1 MRLLYLDRSVGYRG
15 RVTRPV
21 QRRRTAKDRIL
32 QAADDLFYNEGIHT
46 VGIDRVIAHA
56 GVAKGS
62 LYYSFTGKDDLV
74 HEYLSHRHG
83 VWADR
88 VTTGIEGHTD
98 PRERILAV
106 YDVLGTLFAQPDYR
120 GCAFV
125 NATAEGAPDSIEAQ
139 AAATF
144 RAWVHNLFLDLAIDT
159 DAADPKQ
166 LARRLVLLY
175 DGAVATAQMDK
186 APEAARTARRIAEL
200 VLDATGIRPRHH
212 RPTRD
217 SAQTPKR
224 TRRPRG
230 PRALSERSNAQP
242 PAQRDAA
249 R

>member
-88 VTTGIEGHTD
+88 VVASAFAEQAVD
-98 PRERILAV
+98 RALATRA
-106 YDVLGTLFAQPDYR
+106 DLEDIAD
-120 GCAFV
+120 AW
-125 NATAEGAPDSIEAQ
+125 
-139 AAATF
+139 
-144 RAWVHNLFLDLAIDT
+144 RAWSASPDGWFAI
-159 DAADPKQ
+159 
-166 LARRLVLLY
+166 LHGELR
-175 DGAVATAQMDK
+175 AT
-186 APEAARTARRIAEL
+186 P
-200 VLDATGIRPRHH
+200 
-212 RPTRD
+212 
-217 SAQTPKR
+217 
-224 TRRPRG
+224 
-230 PRALSERSNAQP
+230 
-242 PAQRDAA
+242 
-249 R
+249 